1 MKHIL
6 VISGKQ
12 YSGKDTLAKILLE
25 KMPEYRRIGL
35 GDAIKIEYAK
45 RKNISVDEI
54 IKNKHLYRDD
64 LIKLGNWGRDI
75 DNCYWIKN
83 LLGFDKIIVPDIR
96 LPFEA
101 EYFKNAGAFLI
112 RVESDYSSR
121 SQRGVIVNDSDET
134 ETALD
139 NYSDFNVTIYNNST
153 YDDLV
158 KEADKV
164 FSLYKKFI
172 S

>member
-35 GDAIKIEYAK
+35 GDAIKFEYAK

-75 DNCYWIKN
+75 DNRRCN
-83 LLGFDKIIVPDIR
+83 
-96 LPFEA
+96 
-101 EYFKNAGAFLI
+101 
-112 RVESDYSSR
+112 
-121 SQRGVIVNDSDET
+121 
-134 ETALD
+134 
-139 NYSDFNVTIYNNST
+139 
-153 YDDLV
+153 
-158 KEADKV
+158 
-164 FSLYKKFI
+164 
-172 S
+172 